1 MSALRNKIQTNSA
14 EDFIRRKN
22 EYFKENN
29 IIKVKD
35 ISRKGYHVWV
45 RESWTFMP
53 QFNLDEKVF
62 VIERL
67 RREGYEG
74 QTEGQKQWSK
84 GNIEYRFGYY
94 IVGKIGRAKGR
105 WVWGQFCPLIPKED
119 FKRLLYKAR
128 QERTLL

>member
-35 ISRKGYHVWV
+35 ISRKGYHVWI
-45 RESWTFMP
+45 REAWTFMP
-53 QFNLDEKVF
+53 QFNMDEKVF

-67 RREGYEG
+67 RRKGYEG
-74 QTEGQKQWSK
+74 QTEGQKQWGK
-84 GNIEYRFGYY
+84 GDIEYRFGYY
-94 IVGKIGRAKGR
+94 VVGKIGRAKGR
-105 WVWGQFCPLIPKED
+105 WVWGQFCPFIPAEDLKNLLRKAEKEGTI
-119 FKRLLYKAR
+119 L
-128 QERTLL
+128 

>member
-1 MSALRNKIQTNSA
+1 MTADEFISKKNK
-14 EDFIRRKN
+14 DFTKN
-22 EYFKENN
+22 PT
-29 IIKVKD
+29 IKVKD
-35 ISRKGYHVWV
+35 ISRKGYHVWI

-53 QFNLDEKVF
+53 QFNMDEKVF

-67 RREGYEG
+67 KRKGYEG
-74 QTEGQKQWSK
+74 QTEGQKQWGK
-84 GNIEYRFGYY
+84 GDIEYRFGYY